1 MKSNWLHDNA
11 APIIALSYT
20 LFSFVVY
27 ILVLT
32 RQISATENIAFLIIN
47 SITNIV
53 MLIVGYYFGSSAG
66 SKAKQ
71 ASLDKLNDNAD
82 SISVHEKGPTV

>member
-1 MKSNWLHDNA
+1 MKNNWLHENTP
-11 APIIALSYT
+11 PIIAIGYT
-20 LFSFVVY
+20 AFSFIVY

-32 RQISATENIAFLIIN
+32 KVITASENVAFLIIN

-66 SKAKQ
+66 SKAK
-71 ASLDKLNDNAD
+71 SEELNK
-82 SISVHEKGPTV
+82 VREGVEL